1 MRDYQ
6 AAPNLLDNK
15 VILVTGAGDG
25 IGKAVALAYAQHGA
39 TVLLLG
45 RNEDKLEAV
54 YDEIE
59 KNNSPK
65 PAILPLDLAQATA
78 EDYQKLAEIIET
90 EFGYLDGLL
99 HNASILGD
107 LTLLEQYSEQTWNS
121 VIQVN
126 LNAPFLMTKPLLPLM
141 KKRANA
147 SILFTSS
154 SVGRIGRAYWG
165 AYSVSKFGIE
175 GLMQILSQEL
185 ENTTSIRVNSINP
198 GATRTKMRAEAY
210 PAEDPITL
218 TTPED
223 LIPVY
228 LYLMGEDSI
237 GINGQALDAQIKKTK
252 S

>member
-126 LNAPFLMTKPLLPLM
+126 LNAPFLMTKPLLPLI

-210 PAEDPITL
+210 PAEDPTTL
-218 TTPED
+218 TMPED

>member
-78 EDYQKLAEIIET
+78 EDYQKLAEIIEA

-126 LNAPFLMTKPLLPLM
+126 LNAPFLMTKPLLPLI

-210 PAEDPITL
+210 PAEDPTTL
-218 TTPED
+218 TMPED

-237 GINGQALDAQIKKTK
+237 GISGQALDAQIKKTK